1 MSDVK
6 TNENYEDVVLTK
18 AIDDY
23 RYYTLVSY
31 DCSCTD
37 SFDSSSFTPCEEWC
51 NNIEPILFNC
61 NAEYVG
67 SSMLRTEINA
77 SSENAQS
84 WHLNIYHRSTS
95 SSMFNQV
102 GSIASSERQFEE
114 SVDLSLGYYKFELD
128 ATLDNGNHVIKE
140 IDANLLL
147 NSNCCSYLG
156 CYTSSGNCSSCEEL
170 LTPQSISYCKEV
182 DDEGNIILTVGT
194 ACSGAVATFINVYS
208 EGSSIPIYSKAASNR
223 LVSGKIENLAEGT
236 YIIEA
241 SASTSSAATRLKR
254 KVIELSYDCSRC
266 HDTGW
271 LNESMHCSLCSAY
284 LNKLAPITVEY
295 NAESASTS
303 AINVSINASCK
314 NANQMVLH
322 LYSENASLP
331 LYSVASSAPHIE
343 GVCCYLMPGLYR
355 IEIEAIS
362 ANGDKRVKNIV
373 ANWDYDCTMCLDTG
387 WRDNSLNCSYCEAWR
402 TNLAPIH
409 GTCSYTSSDSSM
421 ADLTVSA
428 CCQNADLMTINVYG
442 AGSSGTVLST
452 SSSGNT
458 VSGTESGLVAGK
470 YTVVVWAHLNSGETD
485 SKQVEITVKENS
497 VESISI

>member
-1 MSDVK
+1 MNDVK
-6 TNENYEDVVLTK
+6 ANGNVTLTK
-18 AIDDY
+18 AMDDY

-31 DCSCTD
+31 DCSCP
-37 SFDSSSFTPCEEWC
+37 DSSVCDEWC
-51 NNIEPILFNC
+51 ENIEPILFNC
-61 NAEYVG
+61 SAESVG

-77 SSENAQS
+77 SSENAES

-95 SSMFNQV
+95 SSMFRQV
-102 GSIASSERQFEE
+102 GSIASSEKQFDE

-128 ATLDNGNHVIKE
+128 ATLNNGNHVIKE

-147 NSNCCSYLG
+147 NSNSCSYLG
-156 CYTSSGNCSSCEEL
+156 CYTASCSCSNCEGV

-182 DDEGNIILTVGT
+182 DDEGNISLAVGT
-194 ACSGAVATFINVYS
+194 VCFGADATFINVYS
-208 EGSSIPIYSKAASNR
+208 EDSSIPIYSKATSNR
-223 LVSGKIENLAEGT
+223 MVSGKIDNLEEGR

-241 SASTSSAATRLKR
+241 RAIKASNIASREKR
-254 KVIELSYDCSRC
+254 KIVEVSYGCSYC

-271 LNESMHCSLCSAY
+271 INESTSCSLCSAY
-284 LNKLAPITVEY
+284 LNKMAPITVEY

-303 AINVSINASCK
+303 AINVSIDASCK

-428 CCQNADLMTINVYG
+428 CCQNADSMTINVYG